1 MFGLEYKLIAAAA
14 AFFTLVGIALW
25 IPTHYR
31 EQGRNEIRALWKSA
45 ADKQAII
52 NRAKEL
58 VDAQNAQAKYDEY
71 IKTKADL
78 AIANTNL
85 SDANVRLHTAI
96 TSYKR
101 RLSEAAKSPSR
112 TVDTGAIGGDL
123 LEECASHYTDMA
135 KEAGRLSDKVN
146 GLIDQVQR

>member
-1 MFGLEYKLIAAAA
+1 MIFAQYKLIAIGLLLLS
-14 AFFTLVGIALW
+14 LVGVVLW
-25 IPTHYR
+25 IPPHYR

-58 VDAQNAQAKYDEY
+58 ADAQHAQDKYDEY

-78 AIANTNL
+78 ATANAQL
-85 SDANVRLHTAI
+85 GVANVSLHNAI
-96 TSYKR
+96 ASYKR
-101 RLSEAAKSPSR
+101 RLSEASKNPQG
-112 TVDTGAIGGDL
+112 VIDTGAIGGDL
-123 LEECASHYTDMA
+123 LEECAGKYTAMA